1 MNPSSVRGRPTAD
14 GVADVLIVGGGA
26 AGLTAA
32 IYLARFRRSVVLLDA
47 MHSRVAKIPRT
58 HNYPGFAEGIA
69 GNSLLDALRRQLGAY
84 DACRV
89 EATVEHAWHDAE
101 GFGLQWPTGSARGK
115 LLLLAT
121 GVDDIPPA
129 MPHVLAALQA
139 GALRYC
145 PVCDAYEVI
154 GRKVGVYGTGSAGVA
169 EAIYLRHFTPHL
181 TLFVQEG
188 AAGLAGA
195 DRQRLAE
202 AGIRCFNDPVRSI
215 AAGAGGVTVAHGD
228 SETTCE
234 SLYCALGV
242 RVHAG
247 LGRLLGAQCDETG
260 YLVVDEHH
268 QTSVEG
274 LYAAG
279 DVAQG
284 LNQIVVAT
292 GAAAIA
298 ASAMH
303 RRLEPL
309 R

>member
-1 MNPSSVRGRPTAD
+1 MTPSSVRGQPTVE

-47 MHSRVAKIPRT
+47 MNSRVAKIPRT

-69 GNSLLDALRRQLGAY
+69 GNALLDALRRQLGAY
-84 DACRV
+84 DVCRV
-89 EATVEHAWHDAE
+89 EATVEHAWRDTE
-101 GFGLQWPTGSARGK
+101 GFGLRWSTGSVRGK

-129 MPHVLAALQA
+129 MPNVLAALHA

-145 PVCDAYEVI
+145 PVCDAYDVI

-169 EAIYLRHFTPHL
+169 EAIYLRHFTPDL
-181 TLFVQEG
+181 ALFVQEG
-188 AAGLAGA
+188 AARLSGA
-195 DRQRLAE
+195 DRRRLAE
-202 AGIRCFNDPVRSI
+202 AGIQCFNEPVHSI
-215 AAGAGGVTVAHGD
+215 AVEPGGVTVAHGD
-228 SETTCE
+228 SETSCE

-242 RVHAG
+242 RVHAD
-247 LGRLLGAQCDETG
+247 LGRVLGVRCDETG

-292 GAAAIA
+292 GGAAIA